1 MSQGNNSNLE
11 DNNLED
17 KHLGD
22 KNLGDEI
29 DVVRSKYNN
38 SKVTLEQFLAKLW
51 LLSKPY
57 CEREWITG
65 GEFLAML
72 DTAYASAEPQTQSP
86 QPPTE
91 VEEFGF
97 KGWQS
102 TILEQIYDLYELAK
116 RGPFSDG
123 LRGASGQYWHNF
135 DVDLFLECANGGQIG
150 NEILNDELSW
160 SFLVSFL
167 RCGQYYE

>member
-1 MSQGNNSNLE
+1 MNQGSNSNLK
-11 DNNLED
+11 DNYLEN
-17 KHLGD
+17 

-29 DVVRSKYNN
+29 DVVRSKYEN
-38 SKVTLEQFLAKLW
+38 SKVSLEQFLAKLW
-51 LLSKPY
+51 LLSEGY
-57 CEREWITG
+57 SAREWISG

-72 DTAYASAEPQTQSP
+72 DAAYASAEPQTQSP
-86 QPPTE
+86 QPPKK

-102 TILEQIYDLYELAK
+102 TILEQIYDLYDLAK
-116 RGPFSDG
+116 RGTFSDG

-135 DVDLFLECANGGQIG
+135 DVDLFLECATSGQID
-150 NEILNDELSW
+150 NQTLNDELSW

>member
-1 MSQGNNSNLE
+1 LNQGNNSNLE

-17 KHLGD
+17 KNLGE

-102 TILEQIYDLYELAK
+102 TILEQIYDLYDLAK
-116 RGPFSDG
+116 SGPFSDG
-123 LRGASGQYWHNF
+123 LKGASGQYWHNF

>member
-1 MSQGNNSNLE
+1 MNQDSNSNP
-11 DNNLED
+11 
-17 KHLGD
+17 GD

-29 DVVRSKYNN
+29 DGLRLKHANI
-38 SKVTLEQFLAKLW
+38 KVSLEQFLAKLW
-51 LLSKPY
+51 LLSETY

-72 DTAYASAEPQTQSP
+72 DTAYSSAEPQTQSP
-86 QPPTE
+86 QPPKE
-91 VEEFGF
+91 IEEFGF

-102 TILEQIYDLYELAK
+102 TILEQIYDLYDLAK
-116 RGPFSDG
+116 SGPFSDG
-123 LRGASGQYWHNF
+123 DRGASGQYWHNF

-150 NEILNDELSW
+150 NQTLNDELSW

>member
-1 MSQGNNSNLE
+1 LNQDSNSNLE

-17 KHLGD
+17 KD
-22 KNLGDEI
+22 LGDEI
-29 DVVRSKYNN
+29 DVVRSKYGNR
-38 SKVTLEQFLAKLW
+38 KVTLEQFLAKLW
-51 LLSKPY
+51 LLSETY

-72 DTAYASAEPQTQSP
+72 DTAYGSAEPQTQSP
-86 QPPTE
+86 QPPKE
-91 VEEFGF
+91 VGQFGF

-102 TILEQIYDLYELAK
+102 TILEQIYDLYDLAK

-135 DVDLFLECANGGQIG
+135 DVDLFRECANSGQIG
-150 NEILNDELSW
+150 NKTLNDELSW
-160 SFLVSFL
+160 SFLVTFL